1 MSDVALLPYGLRKS
15 FLKASE
21 LLRLLESF
29 FFLIRAPCIR
39 GVSFAHLSLALSRDA
54 NCSQDSKVSKSLRKV
69 VGAALGC
76 RTRRI

>member
-29 FFLIRAPCIR
+29 FFFFFSDTSALYSGGFVRASVIGP
-39 GVSFAHLSLALSRDA
+39 
-54 NCSQDSKVSKSLRKV
+54 
-69 VGAALGC
+69 
-76 RTRRI
+76 

>member
-29 FFLIRAPCIR
+29 FFFFFFSDTSALYSGGFVRASVIGP
-39 GVSFAHLSLALSRDA
+39 
-54 NCSQDSKVSKSLRKV
+54 
-69 VGAALGC
+69 
-76 RTRRI
+76 